1 MCNEMCE
8 DAHGGVAV
16 LSDNVP
22 LVVSRQ
28 VLLAFSQEI
37 TRLPAESNK
46 AVAT

>member
-1 MCNEMCE
+1 MRMG
-8 DAHGGVAV
+8 APAV

-37 TRLPAESNK
+37 NRLPADSNK

>member
-1 MCNEMCE
+1 MSEN
-8 DAHGGVAV
+8 AHGGTAV

-37 TRLPAESNK
+37 NRLPADSNK